1 MSYYVYHMEADLY
14 KPGFLIY
21 TDKHSLKTTD
31 GKLLEIIAGNTNQ
44 HGYKEG
50 AAGEAR
56 FYYIQGFTQISN
68 STILVSST
76 NEGCIRQIDRV
87 TGMTSVFVGQCQS
100 TGYQDGK
107 RSIAKF
113 YYPKAMSVDIIDPNR
128 LLVMDYWNGAIRTV
142 EINTGEV
149 STLFKEKT
157 LNPFK
162 RFVQDD
168 VTGDLIF
175 IAQEPQQS
183 LFRLSYNGTDLT
195 TLVARS
201 SYGGNTDGDFSVTK
215 FKSPQGIAKL
225 DSDAILI
232 TDSYNDNIRTIDL
245 KQNKSGTLRFCGS
258 CGSIDSPFSVYC
270 MKDSLYIGQYRKILK
285 FKLVG
290 AVSMSTQ
297 TPQSISSDIH
307 TAIQSKPTTSIW
319 PKKSTVLPTSSA
331 ARKQSTSTAERTTIK
346 NTYTVGK
353 SSNLATKPTS
363 TENVSL
369 STIKKEFQK
378 STTSLTSKL
387 TLTQTLMPMSASSSL
402 LSSSNT
408 SSTRSVSTPEGK
420 ILQKTSTIMLYHS
433 SSTPVT
439 TRLTTSTITNSSA
452 SRKPSS
458 KSSSITSLPTQIT
471 STMIESTTNS
481 STTASKHTETST
493 TKSPQNKPFDFNL
506 RRRLQ
511 FRAVYDI
518 GCAVLS
524 DPLVSS
530 TLSSVTERNFFKI
543 KQICQIS
550 EY

>member
-1 MSYYVYHMEADLY
+1 MSYYVYHM
-14 KPGFLIY
+14 LIY

-31 GKLLEIIAGNTNQ
+31 GKISEIIAGNTNQ

-50 AAGEAR
+50 AAGEGR

-68 STILVSST
+68 STILASST

-87 TGMTSVFVGQCQS
+87 SGMTSVFVGQCQS

-142 EINTGEV
+142 KINTGEV
-149 STLFKEKT
+149 STLFKDKT

-162 RFVQDD
+162 QFVQDD

-183 LFRLSYNGTDLT
+183 LFRLSYDGTDLT

-225 DSDAILI
+225 DSDTILI
-232 TDSYNDNIRTIDL
+232 TDTYNDNLRTIDL

-270 MKDSLYIGQYRKILK
+270 MKDSLYIGQYRKILR
-285 FKLVG
+285 FKLDG
-290 AVSMSTQ
+290 AVTMSTQ
-297 TPQSISSDIH
+297 TPQSISSAIH
-307 TAIQSKPTTSIW
+307 AAIQSKPTASIW

-369 STIKKEFQK
+369 GTIKKEFQK
-378 STTSLTSKL
+378 STTSLTSNL
-387 TLTQTLMPMSASSSL
+387 TLTQTLMPMSASPSL
-402 LSSSNT
+402 LSSPST
-408 SSTRSVSTPEGK
+408 SSIKSVSAPEGK
-420 ILQKTSTIMLYHS
+420 LLQKTSTMSYQS

-439 TRLTTSTITNSSA
+439 TRPTTSTITNSSA

-458 KSSSITSLPTQIT
+458 KSPSITSQPTQIT
-471 STMIESTTNS
+471 STVIESTTNL
-481 STTASKHTETST
+481 STIAFKDTETST
-493 TKSPQNKPFDFNL
+493 TKIPQSKPFDVYL

-518 GCAVLS
+518 GCGVLS

-530 TLSSVTERNFFKI
+530 TLTSVTERNFFKI